1 MAPAI
6 DAISYGVSPLFR
18 PSSEHDMPHSPWRL
32 VVCCF
37 VVFLWAAPA
46 CADPPGA
53 APPFDK
59 TVMAQADPLIAAAI
73 GRGDIPGAVL
83 LVGHRG
89 QTVYRKAYGHQ
100 AIEPA
105 KVTMTP
111 DTLFDLASLTKVVAT
126 ATSIMILADQGRIAF
141 TDPVAKHLP
150 EFGNNG
156 KENITIEQL
165 LLHRGGLIADNHLRD
180 YTSGRR
186 QAWINI
192 SNLKLSA
199 PVGSRFIYSD
209 VGYIVLGEIVERVAG
224 KRLSHFAGEAIYEP
238 LGMKS
243 TAYKPPPDWKPRIA
257 PTHKRD
263 GQWLIGEVHD
273 PRAHWYEG
281 VAGHAGLFSS
291 ADDLA
296 LFCRMILA
304 GGELHGKRI
313 LSKGKIDEM
322 TRVRYLADGTNGRG
336 YGWDIDSGFSRPRG
350 ALFPRGRSFGHTG
363 FTGTSMW
370 IDPDSQTFVI
380 LLASRLHP
388 NGKGGTITLSQEIAT
403 IAARAAG
410 LGRRSS
416 AVRTGIDV
424 LAAEGFKSLEG
435 RKVALVTNHTG
446 RNRQGKRT
454 VDLLHEAKNVT
465 LVKLLAP
472 EHGLYGTL
480 DGKVGHGI
488 DETTKLP
495 VLSLYGD
502 TRKPTREMLQDV
514 DTIVFDIQDIGT
526 RFYTYISTLGHAM
539 EAAAQHS
546 IRVIVLD
553 RPNPITGLR
562 IDGPVADANRLS
574 FVAHHPLPLV
584 HGMTIGE
591 LAQLFNAERKIGC
604 DLHVIKMRGWK
615 RSMWFDE
622 TGLIWVNPSP
632 NMRNLTQATL
642 YPAVGLIEF
651 SNVSV
656 GRGTDQPFEF
666 LGAPWID
673 GPALAAGL
681 NGMNLPGLRFVPIE
695 FTPVSSKFRNEKCR
709 GVYVLIT
716 DRAKIEPAR
725 TGLSIAWQL
734 MRNHGRSFD
743 AHPMLRLLCSFETYE
758 AMMNAKTPSEISE
771 TWRKDAEA
779 FAAVR
784 GRYLMYE

>member
-1 MAPAI
+1 
-6 DAISYGVSPLFR
+6 
-18 PSSEHDMPHSPWRL
+18 MPQSHWRL
-32 VVCCF
+32 VICCL
-37 VVFLWAAPA
+37 VTLLWCATASADQPTAAV
-46 CADPPGA
+46 
-53 APPFDK
+53 PFDK
-59 TVMAQADPLIAAAI
+59 TLMAQADPLIAAAI
-73 GRGDIPGAVL
+73 ERGDIPGGVL

-105 KVTMTP
+105 KIAMTP
-111 DTLFDLASLTKVVAT
+111 DTLFDLASLTKVLAT
-126 ATSIMILADQGRIAF
+126 ATSIMILADQGKLAL
-141 TDPVAKHLP
+141 TDKAAKHLP

-180 YTSGRR
+180 YTNGRQ

-199 PVGSRFIYSD
+199 PVGTKFIYSD
-209 VGYIVLGEIVERVAG
+209 VGYIVLGEIVERITG
-224 KRLSHFAGEAIYEP
+224 KRLNHFASEAIYEP

-263 GQWLIGEVHD
+263 DQWLVGEVHD

-281 VAGHAGLFSS
+281 VAGHAGLFGS

-296 LFCRMILA
+296 TFCQMMLA

-313 LSKGKIDEM
+313 LSQQKITEM
-322 TRVRYLADGTNGRG
+322 TRVRYLSDGTSGRG
-336 YGWDIDSGFSRPRG
+336 YGWDMDSAFSRPRG
-350 ALFPRGRSFGHTG
+350 SLFARGRAYGHTG

-388 NGKGGTITLSQEIAT
+388 NGKGSTITLSQEIAT
-403 IAARAAG
+403 LAARAAG
-410 LGRRSS
+410 LGRKSS

-424 LAAEGFKSLEG
+424 LAAEDFKSLQG
-435 RKVALVTNHTG
+435 RKVALITNHTG
-446 RNRQGKRT
+446 RNQQGKRT
-454 VDLLHEAKNVT
+454 IDLLHEAKNVS
-465 LVKLLAP
+465 LVKLFSP

-480 DGKVGHGI
+480 DEKVGHGI

-495 VLSLYGD
+495 VFSLYGD
-502 TRKPTREMLQDV
+502 TRKPTKEMLEGI

-526 RFYTYISTLGHAM
+526 RFYTYMSTLGHAM
-539 EAAAQHS
+539 EAAAEHS
-546 IRVIVLD
+546 LRVIVLD

-562 IDGPVADANRLS
+562 VDGPLADEDRLS
-574 FVAHHPLPLV
+574 FVAYHRLPLV
-584 HGMTIGE
+584 HGMTLGE
-591 LAQLFNAERKIGC
+591 LARLFNAERQINC
-604 DLHVIKMRGWK
+604 DLHIIPMQGWR

-622 TGLIWVNPSP
+622 TGLTWTNPSP

-642 YPAVGLIEF
+642 YPAIGLVEF
-651 SNVSV
+651 SNISV
-656 GRGTDQPFEF
+656 GRGTDQPFEL

-681 NGMNLPGLRFVPIE
+681 NELNLPGIRFVPIE
-695 FTPVSSKFRNEKCR
+695 FTPVSSKYKDEKCH
-709 GVYVLIT
+709 GIYVLIT
-716 DRAKIEPAR
+716 DRTKLEPTR

-734 MRNHGRSFD
+734 MRNHGRAFE

-758 AMMNAKTPSEISE
+758 AMMNAKSPSEISE
-771 TWRKDAEA
+771 TWRKDVQD
-779 FAAVR
+779 FTAVR
-784 GRYLMYE
+784 AKYLMYE